1 MDREINIYS
10 CKDKVHFV
18 LCGLEN
24 SVTTFFH
31 PIHSK
36 DAGCLE
42 INDFITLLKNILS
55 ITDAEFLSHNVN
67 EPFSMMGYNSFPELF
82 KKTNLIT
89 LRLEKSKIKIFEAK
103 KVKRWYEFETIEP
116 IDGFDM
122 DDESIK
128 KLSAR
133 LLNILKNP

>member
-1 MDREINIYS
+1 
-10 CKDKVHFV
+10 
-18 LCGLEN
+18 
-24 SVTTFFH
+24 
-31 PIHSK
+31 
-36 DAGCLE
+36 
-42 INDFITLLKNILS
+42 
-55 ITDAEFLSHNVN
+55 
-67 EPFSMMGYNSFPELF
+67 MMGYNSFPELF